1 MKRNPKICF
10 TVYGEPKIKDLDWAP
25 YVKSVVVFG
34 KAQPVA
40 DSEKKRTVL
49 KTFAMKY
56 YPNEAEADEEIE
68 LDFQAVQMIEISIE
82 HMTGKE
88 IQEK

>member
-1 MKRNPKICF
+1 MRK
-10 TVYGEPKIKDLDWAP
+10 
-25 YVKSVVVFG
+25 
-34 KAQPVA
+34 KAV
-40 DSEKKRTVL
+40 
-49 KTFAMKY
+49 AMKY

-68 LDFQAVQMIEISIE
+68 LDFRAVQMIEITIE